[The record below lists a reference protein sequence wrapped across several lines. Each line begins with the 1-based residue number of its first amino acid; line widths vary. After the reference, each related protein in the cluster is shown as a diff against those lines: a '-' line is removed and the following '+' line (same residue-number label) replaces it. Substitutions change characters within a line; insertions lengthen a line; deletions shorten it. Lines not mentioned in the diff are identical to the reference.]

1 MKAAIIAAGLGE
13 RMAKGGITTP
23 KPLIPV
29 AGRPL
34 ISRVIHT
41 AAKLRASS
49 VACIVNAENP
59 VVARYLEESSWPL
72 PLEII
77 VKTTPNSMESLF
89 SLAPLLSDEPFIL
102 FTVDVV
108 AGDQT
113 VGRFL
118 DRARGL
124 GDGQGAL
131 ALTDFVDDEKP
142 LWVSV
147 DGTSGVVAIGS
158 AAAKGSRYATAGF
171 YYFSPEIFA
180 MVDAAR
186 AKHLS
191 ALRQFLGFLLD
202 HGYPLHGIPVSK
214 TLDVDSPAD
223 IRKAEAF
230 LMEIGEI

>member
-1 MKAAIIAAGLGE
+1 MKAAIIAAGLGK
-13 RMAKGGITTP
+13 RMAKGGMTTP

-29 AGRPL
+29 AGQPL

-41 AAKLRASS
+41 AAKLLASS

-59 VVARYLEESSWPL
+59 AVVRYLEESSWPL

-77 VKTTPNSMESLF
+77 VRTTPNSMESLF

-108 AGDQT
+108 AGGQT

-131 ALTDFVDDEKP
+131 ALTDFIDDEKP

-147 DGTSGVVAIGS
+147 DSSSRITALGG
-158 AAAKGSRYATAGF
+158 AAKGSRFVTAGF

-191 ALRQFLGFLLD
+191 ALRHFLGFLID
-202 HGYPLHGIPVSK
+202 HGYPLHGIPVLK
-214 TLDVDSPAD
+214 TLDVDFPGD